1 VSQIHLVTI
10 FLKITT
16 YRRKQ
21 KKEKQ
26 GEDWVACHVF
36 LTTPELFLSGE
47 ISQIE
52 IATHRWGTIASQFDD
67 KVTE

>member
-1 VSQIHLVTI
+1 MSEAAELVCELGDQEYLKKALMSLMTVSQIHLVTI

-26 GEDWVACHVF
+26 GED
-36 LTTPELFLSGE
+36 
-47 ISQIE
+47 
-52 IATHRWGTIASQFDD
+52 
-67 KVTE
+67 